1 MWYVVFWV
9 TGFVGQ
15 TRLFYVACGTCT
27 ICGKNKN
34 RRGAPMCVP
43 KREQAGIGAG
53 NFVGTIPAWEKN
65 E

>member
-1 MWYVVFWV
+1 MSCFGLRGSLAKP
-9 TGFVGQ
+9 GFFM
-15 TRLFYVACGTCT
+15 LYVARVT

-34 RRGAPMCVP
+34 RRRVSMCVP